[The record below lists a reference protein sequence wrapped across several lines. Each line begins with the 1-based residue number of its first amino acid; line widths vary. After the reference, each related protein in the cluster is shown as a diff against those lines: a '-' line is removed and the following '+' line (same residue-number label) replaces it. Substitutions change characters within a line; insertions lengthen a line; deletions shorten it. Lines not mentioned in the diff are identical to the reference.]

1 MVIFDGART
10 ADGAEFV
17 AYDPN
22 QPERPARLVYDH
34 GRRTFSLPA
43 NRYWPGG
50 DLNLFEIFRRWYL

>member
-1 MVIFDGART
+1 MPST
-10 ADGAEFV
+10 N
-17 AYDPN
+17 P
-22 QPERPARLVYDH
+22 PARAHDH